1 MDIIDANNQSPMF
14 INLGVQN
21 EVYEEERIGSL
32 VMIVTAVD
40 GDNDMVTYEIFN
52 QSVPGVFNINQLT
65 GMNIVIHP
73 HYVYQNLR
81 ESVIK

>member
-1 MDIIDANNQSPMF
+1 
-14 INLGVQN
+14 
-21 EVYEEERIGSL
+21 
-32 VMIVTAVD
+32 MIVTAVD

-52 QSVPGVFNINQLT
+52 QSVPEVFNINQLT